1 MVDDWAKTILEIDLI
16 DGLRHGV
23 CVSNLTYLI
32 AKKLGLS
39 DEECNNL
46 AVAGMVHDIGK
57 LRLSS
62 YLYGRNS
69 NGMIIEEIQ
78 YMRKHSG
85 LGYEILKKY
94 SYNDAICEA
103 VLYHHE
109 NYDGSGYPDN
119 LKAEKIPLGAR
130 IMRVA
135 DAFIALISERPYR
148 EAYDFDSAISIMIED
163 VKEYDMQVFLAFMD
177 VIHEDGMLEKIL
189 SLSPAEVP
197 GFIWLTVPAM
207 RRRRSP

>member
-1 MVDDWAKTILEIDLI
+1 MVDEWTKTILEIDLI
-16 DGLRHGV
+16 DGIKHGV
-23 CVSNLTYLI
+23 CVCNLTYLI
-32 AKKLGLS
+32 AKKLELP
-39 DEECNNL
+39 DDDCYNL

-69 NGMIIEEIQ
+69 NGMLIEEIQ
-78 YMRKHSG
+78 YMRMHSK
-85 LGYEILKKY
+85 LGYEILKENG
-94 SYNDAICEA
+94 YNDTICEA

-119 LKAEKIPLGAR
+119 RKAEQIPLGAR

-135 DAFIALISERPYR
+135 DAFTALISERPYR
-148 EAYDFDSAISIMIED
+148 EAYDFDNAISIMIED

-177 VIHEDGMLEKIL
+177 VIHEEGLLDSIKQSQASIDYDMKEFNL
-189 SLSPAEVP
+189 
-197 GFIWLTVPAM
+197 
-207 RRRRSP
+207 

>member
-1 MVDDWAKTILEIDLI
+1 MTDEWTKTILEIDLI
-16 DGLRHGV
+16 DGIKHGV

-32 AKKLGLS
+32 AKKLGLPQE
-39 DEECNNL
+39 DCYNL

-69 NGMIIEEIQ
+69 NGMLIEEIQ
-78 YMRKHSG
+78 YMRMHST
-85 LGYEILKKY
+85 LGYEILKKNG
-94 SYNDAICEA
+94 YNDAICEA

-119 LKAEKIPLGAR
+119 RKAEQIPLGAR

-135 DAFIALISERPYR
+135 DAFTALISERPYR
-148 EAYDFDSAISIMIED
+148 EAYDFDNAISIMIED
-163 VKEYDMQVFLAFMD
+163 IKEYDMQVFLAFMD
-177 VIHEDGMLEKIL
+177 VIHEDGLLESIRNSQSSIDYDMEEFNL
-189 SLSPAEVP
+189 
-197 GFIWLTVPAM
+197 
-207 RRRRSP
+207 

>member
-1 MVDDWAKTILEIDLI
+1 M
-16 DGLRHGV
+16 
-23 CVSNLTYLI
+23 SNLTYLI

-39 DEECNNL
+39 DEECYNL

-69 NGMIIEEIQ
+69 NGMLIEEIQ
-78 YMRKHSG
+78 YMRMHSK
-85 LGYEILKKY
+85 LGYEILKKNG
-94 SYNDAICEA
+94 YNDFICDA

-119 LKAEKIPLGAR
+119 RKAEQIPLGAR

-135 DAFIALISERPYR
+135 DAFAALISERPYR
-148 EAYDFDSAISIMIED
+148 EAYDFDNAISIMIED
-163 VKEYDMQVFLAFMD
+163 IKEYDMQVFLAFMD
-177 VIHEDGMLEKIL
+177 VIHNDGLLESIKQSQASIDYDMEEFNL
-189 SLSPAEVP
+189 
-197 GFIWLTVPAM
+197 
-207 RRRRSP
+207 

>member
-78 YMRKHSG
+78 YMRKHSR

-94 SYNDAICEA
+94 SYNDAIYEA

-135 DAFIALISERPYR
+135 DAFIAFISERPYR

-177 VIHEDGMLEKIL
+177 VIHEDGMLEKIRQDQMSIDYDMEEL
-189 SLSPAEVP
+189 N
-197 GFIWLTVPAM
+197 F
-207 RRRRSP
+207 

>member
-16 DGLRHGV
+16 DGIRHGV

-32 AKKLGLS
+32 AGKLGL
-39 DEECNNL
+39 DEEERHNL
-46 AVAGMVHDIGK
+46 AIAGMVHDIGK

-69 NGMIIEEIQ
+69 NGMLIEEIQ
-78 YMRKHSG
+78 YMRMHST
-85 LGYEILKKY
+85 LGYEILKKNG
-94 SYNDAICEA
+94 YNDAICEA

-119 LKAEKIPLGAR
+119 RKAEQIPLGAR

-177 VIHEDGMLEKIL
+177 VIHEDGMLEKIKQNQKVIDYDMEEFNL
-189 SLSPAEVP
+189 
-197 GFIWLTVPAM
+197 
-207 RRRRSP
+207 

>member
-62 YLYGRNS
+62 YLYGRNF

-78 YMRKHSG
+78 YMRKHSR

-135 DAFIALISERPYR
+135 DAFIAFISERPYR

-177 VIHEDGMLEKIL
+177 VIHEDGMLEKIRQDQMSIDYDMEEL
-189 SLSPAEVP
+189 N
-197 GFIWLTVPAM
+197 F
-207 RRRRSP
+207 

>member
-1 MVDDWAKTILEIDLI
+1 MTDEWTKTILEIDLI
-16 DGLRHGV
+16 DGIKHGV

-32 AKKLGLS
+32 AKKLGLQQE
-39 DEECNNL
+39 DCYNL

-69 NGMIIEEIQ
+69 NGMLIEEIQ
-78 YMRKHSG
+78 YMRMHST
-85 LGYEILKKY
+85 LGYEILKKNG
-94 SYNDAICEA
+94 YNDAICEA

-119 LKAEKIPLGAR
+119 RKAEQIPLGAR

-135 DAFIALISERPYR
+135 DAFTALISERPYR
-148 EAYDFDSAISIMIED
+148 EAYDFDNAISIMIED
-163 VKEYDMQVFLAFMD
+163 IKEYDMQVFLAFMD
-177 VIHEDGMLEKIL
+177 VIHEYGLLESIRNSQSSIDYDMEEFNL
-189 SLSPAEVP
+189 
-197 GFIWLTVPAM
+197 
-207 RRRRSP
+207 

>member
-39 DEECNNL
+39 DGECNNL

-78 YMRKHSG
+78 YMRKHSR

-119 LKAEKIPLGAR
+119 LKAEKIPLGAK

-163 VKEYDMQVFLAFMD
+163 VKEYDMQVFLAFMN
-177 VIHEDGMLEKIL
+177 VIHEDGMLEKIRQDQL
-189 SLSPAEVP
+189 SIDYDMEELN
-197 GFIWLTVPAM
+197 F
-207 RRRRSP
+207 

>member
-32 AKKLGLS
+32 AKKLEL
-39 DEECNNL
+39 DEEDCNNL

-69 NGMIIEEIQ
+69 NGMLIEEIQ
-78 YMRKHSG
+78 YMRMHST
-85 LGYEILKKY
+85 LGYDILK
-94 SYNDAICEA
+94 SAGYNDAICEA

-119 LKAEKIPLGAR
+119 RKAEQIPIGAR

-163 VKEYDMQVFLAFMD
+163 IKEYDMQVFLAFMD
-177 VIHEDGMLEKIL
+177 VIHEDGMLEKIKQDQL
-189 SLSPAEVP
+189 SIDYDMEDLN
-197 GFIWLTVPAM
+197 F
-207 RRRRSP
+207 

>member
-1 MVDDWAKTILEIDLI
+1 MVDEWTKTILEIDLI
-16 DGLRHGV
+16 DGIKHGV

-32 AKKLGLS
+32 AKKLELP
-39 DEECNNL
+39 DDDCYNL

-69 NGMIIEEIQ
+69 NGMLIEEIQ
-78 YMRKHSG
+78 YMRMHSK
-85 LGYEILKKY
+85 LGYEILKENG
-94 SYNDAICEA
+94 YNDTICEA

-119 LKAEKIPLGAR
+119 RKAEQIPLGAR

-135 DAFIALISERPYR
+135 DAFTALISERPYR
-148 EAYDFDSAISIMIED
+148 EAYDFDNAISIMIED

-177 VIHEDGMLEKIL
+177 VIHEEGLLDSIKQSQASIDYDMEEFNL
-189 SLSPAEVP
+189 
-197 GFIWLTVPAM
+197 
-207 RRRRSP
+207 

>member
-1 MVDDWAKTILEIDLI
+1 MTDEWTKTILEIDLI
-16 DGLRHGV
+16 DGIKHGV

-32 AKKLGLS
+32 AGKLGLPQE
-39 DEECNNL
+39 DCYNL

-69 NGMIIEEIQ
+69 NGMLIEEIQ
-78 YMRKHSG
+78 YMRMHST
-85 LGYEILKKY
+85 LGYEILKKNG
-94 SYNDAICEA
+94 YNDAICEA

-119 LKAEKIPLGAR
+119 RKAEQIPLGAR

-135 DAFIALISERPYR
+135 DAFTALISERPYR
-148 EAYDFDSAISIMIED
+148 EAYDFDNAISIMIED
-163 VKEYDMQVFLAFMD
+163 IKEYDMQVFLAFMD
-177 VIHEDGMLEKIL
+177 VIHEDGLLESIRNSQSSIDYDMEEFNL
-189 SLSPAEVP
+189 
-197 GFIWLTVPAM
+197 
-207 RRRRSP
+207 

>member
-1 MVDDWAKTILEIDLI
+1 MTDEWTKTILEIDLI
-16 DGLRHGV
+16 DGIKHGV

-32 AKKLGLS
+32 AKKLGLPQE
-39 DEECNNL
+39 DCYNL

-69 NGMIIEEIQ
+69 NGMLIEEIQ
-78 YMRKHSG
+78 YMRMHST
-85 LGYEILKKY
+85 LGYEILKKNG
-94 SYNDAICEA
+94 YNDAICEA

-119 LKAEKIPLGAR
+119 RKAEQIPLGAR

-135 DAFIALISERPYR
+135 DAFTALISERPYR
-148 EAYDFDSAISIMIED
+148 EAYDFDKAISIMIED
-163 VKEYDMQVFLAFMD
+163 IKEYDMQVFLAFMD
-177 VIHEDGMLEKIL
+177 VIHEDGLLESIRNSQL
-189 SLSPAEVP
+189 SIDYDMEEFNL
-197 GFIWLTVPAM
+197 
-207 RRRRSP
+207 

>member
-1 MVDDWAKTILEIDLI
+1 MVDEWTKTILEIDLI
-16 DGLRHGV
+16 DGIKHGV

-32 AKKLGLS
+32 AKKLELP
-39 DEECNNL
+39 DDDCYNL

-69 NGMIIEEIQ
+69 NGMLIEEIQ
-78 YMRKHSG
+78 YMRMHSK
-85 LGYEILKKY
+85 LGYEILKENG
-94 SYNDAICEA
+94 YNDTICEA

-119 LKAEKIPLGAR
+119 RKAEQIPLGAR

-135 DAFIALISERPYR
+135 DAFTALISERPYR
-148 EAYDFDSAISIMIED
+148 EAYDFDNAISIMIED

-177 VIHEDGMLEKIL
+177 VIHEDGLLDRIKQSQASIDYDMEEFNL
-189 SLSPAEVP
+189 
-197 GFIWLTVPAM
+197 
-207 RRRRSP
+207 

>member
-1 MVDDWAKTILEIDLI
+1 MVDDWTKTILEIDLI
-16 DGLRHGV
+16 DGIRHGV

-32 AKKLGLS
+32 ARKLGLD
-39 DEECNNL
+39 DEECYNL

-69 NGMIIEEIQ
+69 NGMLIEEIQ
-78 YMRKHSG
+78 YMRMHSK
-85 LGYEILKKY
+85 LGYDILKKY
-94 SYNDAICEA
+94 GYSDAICEA

-119 LKAEKIPLGAR
+119 RKAEQIPLGAR

-163 VKEYDMQVFLAFMD
+163 VKEYDIQVFLAFMD
-177 VIHEDGMLEKIL
+177 VIHEDGMLRKIKQNQSMIDYDMEEFNL
-189 SLSPAEVP
+189 
-197 GFIWLTVPAM
+197 
-207 RRRRSP
+207 

>member
-1 MVDDWAKTILEIDLI
+1 MVDEWTKTILEIDLI
-16 DGLRHGV
+16 DGIKHGV

-32 AKKLGLS
+32 AKKLELP
-39 DEECNNL
+39 DDDCYNL

-69 NGMIIEEIQ
+69 NGMLIEEIQ
-78 YMRKHSG
+78 YMRMHSK
-85 LGYEILKKY
+85 LGYEILKENG
-94 SYNDAICEA
+94 YNDTICEA

-119 LKAEKIPLGAR
+119 RKAEQIPLGAR

-135 DAFIALISERPYR
+135 DAFTALISERPYR
-148 EAYDFDSAISIMIED
+148 EAYDFDNAISIMIED

-177 VIHEDGMLEKIL
+177 VIHEEGLLDSIKQSQASINYDMKEFNL
-189 SLSPAEVP
+189 
-197 GFIWLTVPAM
+197 
-207 RRRRSP
+207 

>member
-163 VKEYDMQVFLAFMD
+163 VKEYDMQVFLAFMS
-177 VIHEDGMLEKIL
+177 VIHEDGMLEKIRQDQMSIDYDMEEL
-189 SLSPAEVP
+189 N
-197 GFIWLTVPAM
+197 F
-207 RRRRSP
+207 

>member
-1 MVDDWAKTILEIDLI
+1 MVDEWTKTILEIDLI
-16 DGLRHGV
+16 DGIKHGV

-32 AKKLGLS
+32 AKKLELP
-39 DEECNNL
+39 DDDCYNL

-69 NGMIIEEIQ
+69 NGMLIEEIQ
-78 YMRKHSG
+78 YMRMHSK
-85 LGYEILKKY
+85 LGYEILKENG
-94 SYNDAICEA
+94 YNDTICEA

-119 LKAEKIPLGAR
+119 RKAEQIPLGAR

-135 DAFIALISERPYR
+135 DAFTALISERPYR
-148 EAYDFDSAISIMIED
+148 EAYDFDNAISIMIED

-177 VIHEDGMLEKIL
+177 VIHEEGLLDSIKQSQASIDYDMKEFNL
-189 SLSPAEVP
+189 
-197 GFIWLTVPAM
+197 
-207 RRRRSP
+207 

>member
-1 MVDDWAKTILEIDLI
+1 MVDEWTKTILEIDLI
-16 DGLRHGV
+16 DGIKHGV

-32 AKKLGLS
+32 AKKLELP
-39 DEECNNL
+39 DDDCYNL

-69 NGMIIEEIQ
+69 NGMLIEEIQ
-78 YMRKHSG
+78 YMRMHSK
-85 LGYEILKKY
+85 LGYEILKENG
-94 SYNDAICEA
+94 YNDTICEA

-109 NYDGSGYPDN
+109 NYDGSGYPDYR
-119 LKAEKIPLGAR
+119 KAEQIPLGAR

-135 DAFIALISERPYR
+135 DAFTALISERPYR
-148 EAYDFDSAISIMIED
+148 EAYDFDNAISIMIED

-177 VIHEDGMLEKIL
+177 VIHEEGLLDSIKQSQASIDYDMKEFNL
-189 SLSPAEVP
+189 
-197 GFIWLTVPAM
+197 
-207 RRRRSP
+207 

>member
-1 MVDDWAKTILEIDLI
+1 MTDEWTKTILEIDLI
-16 DGLRHGV
+16 DGIKHGV

-32 AKKLGLS
+32 AKKLGLPQE
-39 DEECNNL
+39 DCYNL

-69 NGMIIEEIQ
+69 NGMLIEEIQ
-78 YMRKHSG
+78 YMRMHST
-85 LGYEILKKY
+85 LGYEILKKNG
-94 SYNDAICEA
+94 YNDAICEA

-119 LKAEKIPLGAR
+119 RKAEQIPLGAR

-135 DAFIALISERPYR
+135 DAFTALISERPYR
-148 EAYDFDSAISIMIED
+148 EAYDFDKAISIMIED
-163 VKEYDMQVFLAFMD
+163 IKEYDMQVFLAFMD
-177 VIHEDGMLEKIL
+177 VIHEDGLLESIRNSQSSIDYDMEEFNL
-189 SLSPAEVP
+189 
-197 GFIWLTVPAM
+197 
-207 RRRRSP
+207 

>member
-39 DEECNNL
+39 DEECYNL

-78 YMRKHSG
+78 YMRKHSK

-177 VIHEDGMLEKIL
+177 VIHEDGMLEKIRQDQMSIDYDMEEL
-189 SLSPAEVP
+189 N
-197 GFIWLTVPAM
+197 F
-207 RRRRSP
+207 

>member
-135 DAFIALISERPYR
+135 DAFIALISERTYR

-177 VIHEDGMLEKIL
+177 VIHEDGMLEKIRQDQMSIDYDMEEL
-189 SLSPAEVP
+189 N
-197 GFIWLTVPAM
+197 F
-207 RRRRSP
+207 